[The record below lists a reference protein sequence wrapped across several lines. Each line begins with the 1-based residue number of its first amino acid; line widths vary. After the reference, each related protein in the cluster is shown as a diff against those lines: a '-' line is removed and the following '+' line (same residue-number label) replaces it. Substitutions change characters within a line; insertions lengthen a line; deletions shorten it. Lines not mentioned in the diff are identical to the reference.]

1 MKKYY
6 SIRVIKAKSFDDAL
20 ERLSLG
26 EFLDGDD
33 LCDAVMSKKEAYE
46 SFNRINGY
54 KKGEAGEFIS
64 HGKSGDYMFTDKKDN
79 SIQGLASIYGVKV
92 KTERMYA
99 IQKEN
104 AKEVVNLVKI
114 TIL

>member
-6 SIRVIKAKSFDDAL
+6 SIRVVFASSYIDAMDKV
-20 ERLSLG
+20 ENGDFST
-26 EFLDGDD
+26 DDD
-33 LCDAVMSKKEAYE
+33 LCDKVLSKKEAYE

-54 KKGEAGEFIS
+54 KKGEVGEFIS